1 MRIVLS
7 PRRGWPLLL
16 RAVRGP
22 HRVALFLLVL
32 FSIVTALPLS
42 GCAVKLAP
50 EFDKAIFEGLTKA
63 NEEALTLFA
72 SVSAGASKG
81 TYSKRQA
88 AYDGVIGK
96 LDAVRLQIGSR
107 VAPESPALLAEI
119 LRRTSLPRSASGAD
133 ATLPAVPSQGSLDRM
148 IQTVTS
154 MRNVDRQFGLSPML
168 VVGYKMRFEIS
179 MEQALTYEKA
189 LNR

>member
-1 MRIVLS
+1 MRIVMS
-7 PRRGWPLLL
+7 PRPVSPLQRAIFRPRG
-16 RAVRGP
+16 
-22 HRVALFLLVL
+22 VALFLLVL
-32 FSIVTALPLS
+32 LALVTALPLS

-50 EFDKAIFEGLTKA
+50 EFDKAIFDGLTKA

-72 SVSAGASKG
+72 SVSAGVPKS
-81 TYSKRQA
+81 TFSKRQA

-107 VAPESPALLAEI
+107 VAPESPALMAEI
-119 LRRTSLPRSASGAD
+119 LRRTSIPRRADGGD

-154 MRNVDRQFGLSPML
+154 MRNVDRQFGLTPML